1 MRIIKEIT
9 DHIKEEMD
17 GICDYIKFANKVKG
31 EHEHVYDT
39 IMEIIP
45 QEIKH
50 VEMLHDTAVK
60 EIEKARAKLSAEGK
74 EIPAFMLEMWRA
86 EHEDYIDKMAEIRY
100 KIDIL
105 KK

>member
-1 MRIIKEIT
+1 MQEFIEFIKNSKSAY
-9 DHIKEEMD
+9 H
-17 GICDYIKFANKVKG
+17 
-31 EHEHVYDT
+31 
-39 IMEIIP
+39 
-45 QEIKH
+45 
-50 VEMLHDTAVK
+50 AVK